1 MTKDEKADL
10 VIEKDAIYAEL
21 IETYRE
27 LQPMR
32 QALALVE
39 EKYNLLRN
47 RYKKLD
53 HQLALVDGRLKTI
66 TKVTKGTTRKPAEL
80 STDILLKK
88 MSPEEVAALCTKLGL
103 D

>member
-39 EKYNLLRN
+39 ERYNLLRN
-47 RYKKLD
+47 R
-53 HQLALVDGRLKTI
+53 
-66 TKVTKGTTRKPAEL
+66 
-80 STDILLKK
+80 
-88 MSPEEVAALCTKLGL
+88 
-103 D
+103 